1 MTKKKNKSPIAAEYA
16 KQRRRIQSF
25 IRRAVKRG
33 YQFAENILPNI
44 PKRITKASVSRL
56 EKLTPE
62 ALYKKSEWIDKY
74 SGQRLAGIT
83 AREHERSAAARQA
96 ARTRKQKLAEQSK
109 PENIPNEADLI
120 LDNFRSR
127 VLDLKQRATAASAN
141 YGKNFYNRMQEWTKD
156 AADHL
161 LSELQRVIN
170 KDGKLVVADRINK
183 NAEQIN
189 RLLDIAMFDYREKGE
204 LALSTI
210 LRLIG
215 ATEYTLE
222 DALKAAEMSESWGVG
237 YEEDDY

>member
-62 ALYKKSEWIDKY
+62 SLYKKSEWIDKY
-74 SGQRLAGIT
+74 SGQRLSGIT
-83 AREHERSAAARQA
+83 AREQERSAAGRKA
-96 ARTRKQKLAEQSK
+96 ARTRKQNAAKQSQQ
-109 PENIPNEADLI
+109 ETIPNEADLI
-120 LDNFRSR
+120 LSNFRSR
-127 VLDLKQRATAASAN
+127 VLDLKQRAVAASAN